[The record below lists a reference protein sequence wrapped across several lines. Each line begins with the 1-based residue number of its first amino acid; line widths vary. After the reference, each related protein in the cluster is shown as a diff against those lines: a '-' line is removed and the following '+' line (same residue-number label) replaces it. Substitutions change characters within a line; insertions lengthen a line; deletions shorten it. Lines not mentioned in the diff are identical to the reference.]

1 MAAVAAACT
10 GGGTPSPSPSPG
22 GRLRFHVALARFEL
36 ASPRQREVAVLAND
50 TIYLAGGL
58 NALERS
64 VNTVSTLNPV
74 SGEQQKVG
82 QMPQAFHDAAGAV
95 MRGRLFVFGGG
106 SGESSDLVQAFD
118 FASGRA
124 SVVGHLPKALSD
136 VSAAPS
142 GSAVYLVGGF
152 DGHAPQ
158 PVIYSTLDGIAFR
171 IAGRLPVGLR
181 YAAVASLGGQLVIA
195 GGVSSRG
202 PVSTVYLFD
211 PADGKVSVLGELP
224 ERVGHATAF
233 AIGGIIFVAG
243 GLDASGR
250 AQKRVFAIDLQGR
263 TISVEQPL
271 QAAVSDAPAV
281 SDGTHAWIVG
291 GWRGKALTQVL
302 RVSVG

>member
-1 MAAVAAACT
+1 
-10 GGGTPSPSPSPG
+10 
-22 GRLRFHVALARFEL
+22 
-36 ASPRQREVAVLAND
+36 
-50 TIYLAGGL
+50 
-58 NALERS
+58 
-64 VNTVSTLNPV
+64 
-74 SGEQQKVG
+74 
-82 QMPQAFHDAAGAV
+82 
-95 MRGRLFVFGGG
+95 
-106 SGESSDLVQAFD
+106 
-118 FASGRA
+118 
-124 SVVGHLPKALSD
+124 

-152 DGHAPQ
+152 DGHTPQ
-158 PVIYSTLDGIAFR
+158 PVIYSTLDGISFR

-233 AIGGIIFVAG
+233 AIGGVILVAG
-243 GLDASGR
+243 GLDASGH

-263 TISVEQPL
+263 TISAEPPL